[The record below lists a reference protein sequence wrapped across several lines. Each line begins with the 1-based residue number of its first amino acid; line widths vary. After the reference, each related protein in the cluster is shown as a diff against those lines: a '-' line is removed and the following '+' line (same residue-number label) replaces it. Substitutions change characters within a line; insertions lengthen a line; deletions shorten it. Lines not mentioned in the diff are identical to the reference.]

1 MRIYFYTGPTDEE
14 KGSPTRG
21 VLYAE
26 SEVADR
32 VYEAM
37 LGESGMVARQ
47 SLAQELGDYVY
58 DQYLTIP
65 VVNIKATIVANPE
78 VVGEYLF
85 GGVTCVFSHMEYI
98 KALQ

>member
-14 KGSPTRG
+14 KGRPTRG

-37 LGESGMVARQ
+37 LGESDMVARQ

-78 VVGEYLF
+78 VVEEYLF
-85 GGVTCVFSHMEYI
+85 RGVTGLEAPLELLDH
-98 KALQ
+98 LP

>member
-1 MRIYFYTGPTDEE
+1 
-14 KGSPTRG
+14 
-21 VLYAE
+21 
-26 SEVADR
+26 
-32 VYEAM
+32 M
-37 LGESGMVARQ
+37 LGESDMVARQ

-78 VVGEYLF
+78 VVEEYLF
-85 GGVTCVFSHMEYI
+85 GGVTGVFSHMEYI